1 MKQSEDLRRLLE
13 SIDRKSYPAY
23 KSAQGAYQ
31 FGNFTLSID
40 HVQGDPFAAPSKVSI
55 TVAHQKAGYPV
66 DFFDKP
72 WKKTAFEDYLI
83 RQFGKEIAQYNFKAK
98 GSGKSGL
105 IAISSPGP
113 EILSRTAC
121 ECSKTGITA
130 RFEVGFPANGRTINS
145 GELIR
150 ILFDFLPR
158 CVRNV
163 FFYASRNPKE
173 VKSVI
178 DLAEDQQFI
187 REELKRLH
195 LTAFIANGAV
205 LARESGVSS
214 RPMKNGVPFASPES
228 QKITLTLPHK
238 GELSGMAVHEGITL
252 IVGGGYHGKSTLLK
266 ALELGVYNHIAGD
279 GREYVITDDTAMKLR
294 AEDGRSINQVDISL
308 FINDLPNKK
317 NTKNFS
323 TPDASGST
331 SQAAAVIESWE
342 SGSRVF
348 LIDEDT
354 SATNF
359 MLRDE
364 LMQQIIS
371 RDKEPI
377 TPFIER
383 ARDLYEKAGISTIM
397 VARSSGAYFYIA
409 DTIIQMDCYRPVD
422 ITAATKE
429 ACKRFGED
437 PTTHAPNFV
446 LPERGRRLHVEKAGS
461 GAGNSFKRGGYRGGH
476 EREERIKTKVHGKDS
491 LQVGKEQV
499 DLRFVE
505 QLIHNEQTAALAQMV
520 RYCISNQLF
529 ARYSVEQIADLLWN
543 QIQQKG
549 LPSIS
554 DSSYAAMGLCL
565 PRRQEI
571 FACLNRYR
579 G

>member
-66 DFFDKP
+66 VFFDKL

-397 VARSSGAYFYIA
+397 VAGSSGAYFYIA

-461 GAGNSFKRGGYRGGH
+461 GAGNSFNRGGYRGGH